1 MRLGFWPTPHPL
13 DQSVVE
19 PILDLYFRECFSV
32 PSPSLW
38 LLNNHREGLDVR
50 CPCLSCSI
58 REPKE
63 GRGPREEDRA
73 PALGVGDPHP
83 AADVVAPAACFSVR

>member
-13 DQSVVE
+13 DRSVGE

-50 CPCLSCSI
+50 RPRLSCSI

-63 GRGPREEDRA
+63 ERGT
-73 PALGVGDPHP
+73 
-83 AADVVAPAACFSVR
+83 

>member
-19 PILDLYFRECFSV
+19 PILDLYFYECFSV

-38 LLNNHREGLDVR
+38 LLNNH
-50 CPCLSCSI
+50 S
-58 REPKE
+58 
-63 GRGPREEDRA
+63 
-73 PALGVGDPHP
+73 
-83 AADVVAPAACFSVR
+83 FWT